1 MLIMVILVLMV
12 DNISDKFF
20 LMIFLIKNGFHD
32 IIVTRKGRQ
41 LNVIVG
47 ATTLNIKAYIT

>member
-1 MLIMVILVLMV
+1 MLIKVILVLMV

-47 ATTLNIKAYIT
+47 AITLNIRAYIT

>member
-1 MLIMVILVLMV
+1 MLIKVILVLMV

-47 ATTLNIKAYIT
+47 ATTLNIRAYIT